1 MNIIISNNSSLP
13 IFEQIE
19 NAIKQAIFSNELK
32 EEEILPSVRKLANDL
47 KISFLTVKRAYDELE
62 KAGFIKSV
70 QGKGTFVAPK
80 NMELMKEEKLRENQ
94 DYIEKIYDI
103 SKISDISEE
112 QVKELFKMI
121 FKGDF

>member
-1 MNIIISNNSSLP
+1 
-13 IFEQIE
+13 
-19 NAIKQAIFSNELK
+19 
-32 EEEILPSVRKLANDL
+32 
-47 KISFLTVKRAYDELE
+47 
-62 KAGFIKSV
+62 
-70 QGKGTFVAPK
+70 
-80 NMELMKEEKLRENQ
+80 MKEEKLREIQ